1 MKMVISNLFFGLAL
15 ASITWG
21 IVSMIAITNFVAE
34 RGTKINF
41 FLYRIYVI
49 KYVRQYK
56 RITEKENGRPGPWF
70 YSFVVSMNLTWV
82 LAIIGFV
89 LKGLL

>member
-1 MKMVISNLFFGLAL
+1 MDISNLFLSIAL
-15 ASITWG
+15 ISVGWG

-49 KYVRQYK
+49 KYVSQYK

>member
-1 MKMVISNLFFGLAL
+1 MDISNLFLSIAL
-15 ASITWG
+15 ISVGWG